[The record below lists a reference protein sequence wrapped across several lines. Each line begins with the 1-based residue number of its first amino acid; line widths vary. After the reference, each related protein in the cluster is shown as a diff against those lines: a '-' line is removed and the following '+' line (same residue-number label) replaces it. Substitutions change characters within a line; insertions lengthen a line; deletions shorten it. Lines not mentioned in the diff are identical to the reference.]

1 MKSTGECLGIAKTFD
16 EALYKAFLGA
26 GIKLPKFSN
35 MIMTVRDEDKDEAVE
50 IGKRFEKI
58 GYKIFATKGTARSTY
73 RSRCE
78 SNCSQQD

>member
-1 MKSTGECLGIAKTFD
+1 MCIRD
-16 EALYKAFLGA
+16 RYKAFLGA

-58 GYKIFATKGTARSTY
+58 GYKIFATKGTAEALTEAGCLLYTS
-73 RSRCE
+73 SRG
-78 SNCSQQD
+78 SVSMPSRKGVLL

>member
-1 MKSTGECLGIAKTFD
+1 
-16 EALYKAFLGA
+16 
-26 GIKLPKFSN
+26 

-50 IGKRFEKI
+50 IGKRFERSDTR
-58 GYKIFATKGTARSTY
+58 FLRQKGTAEALY